1 MIRNLLQ
8 VQSKKTKNHPS
19 CCCEKYT
26 IDIHKRQQHRSSDTA
41 TCCTDTDTS
50 SSSMSSNDSAS
61 SLLLSPTPIATPK
74 STLKRVVSFDKISVR
89 GYGIA
94 LGDNPSCSRGPALT
108 LNWEYDD
115 EVKDISV
122 DEYEKIRC
130 NTRRSKHEMLVPCV
144 VRETI
149 VRENG
154 YSRSD
159 IKEAEKESQKIQ
171 KSRYKNSL
179 PQTKRQERTAELLES
194 TRKVFVRR
202 GSKDSL
208 MPTMKKNDSG
218 SKLLLKSSRK
228 AASMNDMFVSTTSL
242 SSSMNASWPTKGIL
256 KV

>member
-8 VQSKKTKNHPS
+8 VQSKKTKNHS
-19 CCCEKYT
+19 SSCCEKYT
-26 IDIHKRQQHRSSDTA
+26 IDIHKRQHRSSDTA
-41 TCCTDTDTS
+41 TCCTDTDTSTS

-61 SLLLSPTPIATPK
+61 SLLLSPTPIPK

-115 EVKDISV
+115 ELKDISV

-130 NTRRSKHEMLVPCV
+130 NTRRSKYEMLVPCV

-171 KSRYKNSL
+171 KSRYKNSK

-208 MPTMKKNDSG
+208 MPMKKNDSG